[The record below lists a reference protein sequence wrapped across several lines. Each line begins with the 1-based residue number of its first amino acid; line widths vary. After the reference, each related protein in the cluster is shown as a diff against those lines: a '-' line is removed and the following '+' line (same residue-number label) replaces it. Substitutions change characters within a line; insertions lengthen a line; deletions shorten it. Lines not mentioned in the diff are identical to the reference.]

1 MKKLTY
7 PVLLILPFLL
17 TACGPPTVF
26 GIPQEQWNQLNQQ
39 QRSQVIDGYNQRT
52 KAEAQVAPIYAIADA
67 LKAKKKTAKAE
78 QPFGSNLND
87 DFFKTDH
94 HPMMDHHIP
103 NIGDPLPLPNLDNLN
118 GF

>member
-1 MKKLTY
+1 MKKVTY

-17 TACGPPTVF
+17 AACGPPMIF

-39 QRSQVIDGYNQRT
+39 QRNQVIEGYNQRT

-67 LKAKKKTAKAE
+67 LKAKKNSAATPNKPFDSFPDHNPMTDPDPEIDNAF
-78 QPFGSNLND
+78 QPPSFHSAS
-87 DFFKTDH
+87 
-94 HPMMDHHIP
+94 
-103 NIGDPLPLPNLDNLN
+103 LP